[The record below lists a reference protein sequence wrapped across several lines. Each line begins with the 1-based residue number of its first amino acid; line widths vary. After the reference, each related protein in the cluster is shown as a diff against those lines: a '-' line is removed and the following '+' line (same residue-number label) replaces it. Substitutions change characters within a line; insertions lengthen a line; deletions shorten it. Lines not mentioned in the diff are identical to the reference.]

1 MLFDVITCNLRHFER
16 QLTTYIHKTF
26 VVIWYEFIIISLLYG
41 LSLSS
46 QYIQWFSERVRVM
59 EVVVFHIL
67 LCLYFQQV
75 GGFSPRVRCCKD
87 IIYLSEII
95 KTDWWRIVRRLN
107 SFFRLSLSHT
117 LAHTHCTTHSF
128 NRIIII
134 ITIIA
139 ILFEKL
145 LMAQPHRGLLFN
157 KAFIYIYV

>member
-1 MLFDVITCNLRHFER
+1 M
-16 QLTTYIHKTF
+16 
-26 VVIWYEFIIISLLYG
+26 
-41 LSLSS
+41 
-46 QYIQWFSERVRVM
+46 FSERVR

-75 GGFSPRVRCCKD
+75 GGFSPRVRCCKN
-87 IIYLSEII
+87 IIYISEII
-95 KTDWWRIVRRLN
+95 ETDWWRIVRRLN

-134 ITIIA
+134 IIIIA

-145 LMAQPHRGLLFN
+145 LMAYSHRRLLFD
-157 KAFIYIYV
+157 KAFIYNFVSLSFITMHYYYYY